1 MQRVDLESRK
11 KCHEEAMG
19 ALRGA
24 QDAML
29 QARGLLETI
38 HGLPEP
44 EGWAFQATI
53 RCLKEWRIAC
63 GPAPFCLTIDDIDQL
78 ETWGK
83 DLIKS
88 HQDTRQ
94 VLSCPPR
101 EVKLKLN
108 PLVDNDSIYTHS
120 SRSAAVALAGQ
131 PYDWLAERI
140 GKDVPQRAVPRPF
153 RGAKCHVLQ

>member
-1 MQRVDLESRK
+1 MNELIADARHVAKNLAAAGLTNAPDLLRRMADALDMQRVDLENRK

-63 GPAPFCLTIDDIDQL
+63 GPAPFYLTIDDIDQL
-78 ETWGK
+78 EAWGK

-94 VLSCPPR
+94 ALSCPPR
-101 EVKLKLN
+101 EVK
-108 PLVDNDSIYTHS
+108 
-120 SRSAAVALAGQ
+120 
-131 PYDWLAERI
+131 
-140 GKDVPQRAVPRPF
+140 
-153 RGAKCHVLQ
+153 

>member
-1 MQRVDLESRK
+1 MSVLIEEAREVANGLAGEGLTFVSGLMRRLADALDMQRIELASRA

-19 ALRGA
+19 ALRSA

-38 HGLPEP
+38 HKLPEP

-88 HQDTRQ
+88 YQDTRQ

-101 EVKLKLN
+101 EV
-108 PLVDNDSIYTHS
+108 
-120 SRSAAVALAGQ
+120 R
-131 PYDWLAERI
+131 
-140 GKDVPQRAVPRPF
+140 
-153 RGAKCHVLQ
+153 